1 MAKNK
6 IDAVYELRA
15 AAEEHGRAEKM
26 IETDRSPENID
37 RLVDAKEV
45 MEIKTIEA
53 IEACHEC
60 GEYHCSDESHKKGA
74 DVINVNFDQHEND
87 AAGS

>member
-37 RLVDAKEV
+37 RLVDAKEI
-45 MEIKTIEA
+45 MEVKTIEA

-60 GEYHCSDESHKKGA
+60 GEVHCNDESHRKQA
-74 DVINVNFDQHEND
+74 DVINVDFAQGND